1 MTPEE
6 RQLISGLFERMR
18 SYGAPDKDRDA
29 EALIAREVRA
39 NPDATYMLVQSVL
52 VQEQALEASN
62 NRVQDLEDQL
72 RAMEGGGE
80 QRGARSGGFLGGAW
94 NSGRRDEEPRSSG
107 LRWARGQRR
116 LPMRAV
122 RPGRKVVVHPR
133 RSRRRN
139 SRRPPRRAAAS

>member
-62 NRVQDLEDQL
+62 NRVQAEALVPILDP
-72 RAMEGGGE
+72 
-80 QRGARSGGFLGGAW
+80 SGNL
-94 NSGRRDEEPRSSG
+94 
-107 LRWARGQRR
+107 
-116 LPMRAV
+116 
-122 RPGRKVVVHPR
+122 VVCRIEHDCLLK
-133 RSRRRN
+133 
-139 SRRPPRRAAAS
+139 